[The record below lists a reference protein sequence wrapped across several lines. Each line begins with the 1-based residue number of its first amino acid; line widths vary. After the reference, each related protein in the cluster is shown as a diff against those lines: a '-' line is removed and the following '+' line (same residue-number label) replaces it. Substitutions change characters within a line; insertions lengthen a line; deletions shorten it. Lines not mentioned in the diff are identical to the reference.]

1 MTARAPR
8 AYVLVDLGFGDAG
21 KGLLTDSLVRRT
33 GATLVVRYNGGAQ
46 AGHNVVTPDGRH
58 HTFAQ
63 LGAGTFVPRVRT
75 FLSRYVAV
83 HPTAL
88 LVEAEALAA
97 KGVDDVLARLQI
109 SENAPIVTPF
119 HQAAGRLR
127 ELARGPDRH
136 GSGGLGVGE
145 AFRDAR
151 ERPEEAVVA
160 GDLRDGEDGTLLRS
174 KLGRIRDRLQ
184 AEIEALGPIP
194 DRSASWELGVFKNRA
209 LLDRWLSRATSLA
222 EGGRVV
228 PDSILGAAIAASAV
242 AESVVF
248 EGALGVLLDEAAGFP
263 PFVTRSRCTAENALA
278 LLAEAASATGDLEIV
293 RIGVLR
299 THAVRHG
306 PGPLPTETA
315 DLKAAVVEHNVQN
328 DWQGKVRYGWFDAVL
343 ARYALDVA
351 GPLDAL
357 ALTHLDVP
365 ARLGRWRLCG
375 GYEGADAPAD
385 LVERS
390 PSGRIVRLRPGAERS
405 LPHQERLTTLLAGLA
420 PALEDCAP
428 SEEAVLARTEELL
441 GRKVDWGSRGP
452 RSTDV
457 FER

>member
-1 MTARAPR
+1 LKIPGAPR

-21 KGLLTDSLVRRT
+21 KGLLTDYLVRRT

-58 HTFAQ
+58 HIFAQ
-63 LGAGTFVPRVRT
+63 LGAGTFVPGTRT
-75 FLSRYVAV
+75 FLSRHVAI

-88 LVEAEALAA
+88 LVEAEALAG
-97 KGVDDVLARLQI
+97 KGVDDALSRLQI
-109 SENAPIVTPF
+109 SENAPVITPF

-127 ELARGPDRH
+127 ELARGEDRH
-136 GSGGLGVGE
+136 GSCGVGVGE
-145 AFRDAR
+145 AVRDSL
-151 ERPEEAVVA
+151 ERPEETVVA
-160 GDLRDGEDGTLLRS
+160 GDLRGGGNGERLRA
-174 KLGRIRDRLQ
+174 KLAAIRDLKWK
-184 AEIEALGPIP
+184 EIEALGPIA

-209 LLDRWLSRATSLA
+209 LLDRWLTRAAGLA
-222 EGGRVV
+222 ERGLIV
-228 PDSILGAAIAASAV
+228 PDSSLGTALAAAG
-242 AESVVF
+242 SVVF
-248 EGALGVLLDEAAGFP
+248 EGAQGVLLDEWAGFH
-263 PFVTRSRCTAENALA
+263 PFTTWSRCTGENALS
-278 LLAEAASATGDLEIV
+278 LLAEAGLDVEIT
-293 RIGVLR
+293 RIGILR

-315 DLKAAVVEHNVQN
+315 ELQAKVVEHNVQG

-365 ARLGRWRLCG
+365 ARLGRWRLAS
-375 GYEGADAPAD
+375 GYEGGNAPAD
-385 LVERS
+385 LVFRSAAGRITRLRS
-390 PSGRIVRLRPGAERS
+390 PEERS

-428 SEEAVLARTEELL
+428 TEEAVRERIEELL
-441 GRKVDWGSRGP
+441 ERKFSWGSRGP

-457 FER
+457 FERP

>member
-21 KGLLTDSLVRRT
+21 KGLLTDHLVRRT

-63 LGAGTFVPRVRT
+63 LGAGTFVPGVLT

-97 KGVDDVLARLQI
+97 KGVDDALSRLRI
-109 SENAPIVTPF
+109 SENAPIITPF

-136 GSGGLGVGE
+136 GSCGVGVGE
-145 AFRDAR
+145 AVRDAL

-160 GDLRDGEDGTLLRS
+160 GDLRGEGEHLRA
-174 KLGRIRDRLQ
+174 KLARIRDRLQ

-209 LLDRWLSRATSLA
+209 LLDRWLSRAVGLA
-222 EGGRVV
+222 EGGLIV
-228 PDSILGAAIAASAV
+228 PDSALGAALAASAGIG
-242 AESVVF
+242 SVVF
-248 EGALGVLLDEAAGFP
+248 EGAQGVLLDEWDGFH
-263 PFVTRSRCTAENALA
+263 PFTTWSGCTGENALA
-278 LLAEAASATGDLEIV
+278 LLAEAGWDAGEVTQ
-293 RIGVLR
+293 IGVLR
-299 THAVRHG
+299 THVVRHG

-315 DLKAAVVEHNVQN
+315 DLKAAVVEHNVEN

-343 ARYALDVA
+343 ARYALEVA

-375 GYEGADAPAD
+375 GYEGTDAPAD
-385 LVERS
+385 LVEHS
-390 PSGRIVRLRPGAERS
+390 SSGRITRLRPRAERS
-405 LPHQERLTTLLAGLA
+405 LPRQERLTTLLAGLV
-420 PALEDCAP
+420 PALEDCP
-428 SEEAVLARTEELL
+428 PEEEAVLERTEELL
-441 GRKVDWGSRGP
+441 GRKFAWGSRGP

>member
-21 KGLLTDSLVRRT
+21 KGLLTDYLVRRT

-63 LGAGTFVPRVRT
+63 LGAGTFVPGVRT

-97 KGVDDVLARLQI
+97 KGIDDALSRLQI
-109 SENAPIVTPF
+109 SENAPVITPF

-136 GSGGLGVGE
+136 GSCGVGVGE
-145 AFRDAR
+145 AVRDAL

-160 GDLRDGEDGTLLRS
+160 GDLRDGERLRA
-174 KLGRIRDRLQ
+174 KLTRTRDRLQ
-184 AEIEALGPIP
+184 AEIEALGPIA

-209 LLDRWLSRATSLA
+209 LLDRWLSRAAGLA
-222 EGGRVV
+222 ERGLIV
-228 PDSILGAAIAASAV
+228 PDAALGDALASAA

-248 EGALGVLLDEAAGFP
+248 EGAQGVLLDEWAGFP
-263 PFVTRSRCTAENALA
+263 PFTSWSRCTAENALA
-278 LLAEAASATGDLEIV
+278 VLAEAAPQAGELEV
-293 RIGVLR
+293 LRIGILR

-315 DLKAAVVEHNVQN
+315 ELQAAVVEHNVQN

-343 ARYALDVA
+343 VRYALDVA
-351 GPLDAL
+351 GPLDL
-357 ALTHLDVP
+357 LTLTHLDVP

-375 GYEGADAPAD
+375 GYEGAEAPAD
-385 LVERS
+385 LVEHS
-390 PSGRIVRLRPGAERS
+390 PSGRITRLRPGAARS
-405 LPHQERLTTLLAGLA
+405 LAEQERRTALLLGRV

-428 SEEAVLARTEELL
+428 NEEAVLARTEELL

-457 FER
+457 FERL

>member
-21 KGLLTDSLVRRT
+21 KGLLTDYLVRRT

-63 LGAGTFVPRVRT
+63 LGAGTFVPGVRT

-97 KGVDDVLARLQI
+97 KGVDDPLSRLQI
-109 SENAPIVTPF
+109 SENAPIITPF

-127 ELARGPDRH
+127 ELALGPERH
-136 GSGGLGVGE
+136 GSCGVGVGE
-145 AFRDAR
+145 AVRDAL

-160 GDLRDGEDGTLLRS
+160 GDLRGGGEHLRS
-174 KLGRIRDRLQ
+174 KLARIRDRLQ
-184 AEIEALGPIP
+184 AEIEALGPIA

-209 LLDRWLSRATSLA
+209 LLDRWLTRAVSLA
-222 EGGRVV
+222 ERGLIV
-228 PDSILGAAIAASAV
+228 PDSTLRAALAQTG
-242 AESVVF
+242 SVVF
-248 EGALGVLLDEAAGFP
+248 EGAQGVLLDEWAGFP
-263 PFVTRSRCTAENALA
+263 PFTSWSRCTAENALA
-278 LLAEAASATGDLEIV
+278 LLAEAAPGGEREVL

-315 DLKAAVVEHNVQN
+315 ELKAAVVEHNAQN

-375 GYEGADAPAD
+375 GYEGDEGADAPAD

-390 PSGRIVRLRPGAERS
+390 ASGRITRLRPGAKRS
-405 LPHQERLTTLLAGLA
+405 LPHQERLTTLLAGLV

-428 SEEAVLARTEELL
+428 EEEAVLERTENLL
-441 GRKVDWGSRGP
+441 GRKFSWGSRGP

-457 FER
+457 FERP